1 MSLIVRSGVLGL
13 LLAGIVAADRVLAEN
28 EGLDDLDRAT
38 ELKLTYSTLTDLGE
52 VIRLSE
58 SALEKGL
65 DEDNTRF
72 ATQLLASTRVKRG
85 SIIAETIVATRP
97 VDPRWRQFRR
107 VALEDLEKGVELD
120 PNQPQALYRIAQLN
134 LLPEGDSKRALEAVS
149 EAIRLSEDEFTFR
162 AKALT
167 LRAELR
173 EDPAE
178 RLADLDEAIRIN
190 PGDVATLR
198 LRGTTYAEQ
207 EKYDQALADFD
218 TALQIDPEHAATH
231 ELRAK
236 VLIELKRYDEAMA
249 GLDKARELAPQ
260 SVAPLMHQARI
271 HGLKSD
277 FKKALEVLN
286 LANALQPADAAVLL
300 LRASMYEELDQRE
313 KALADVDRVLELR
326 PGLPLAMRFRVSLLA
341 GSGEFDLAAR
351 QLEEL
356 QKAEPEDPAI
366 ELQLALFYSAEKQY
380 GKAIQ
385 KFSAV
390 LQKQPDNAIALRGR
404 GDALLS
410 MGRQA
415 DAIADYQKALKI
427 EPDDTGAL
435 NNLAWVL
442 ATSPDEKLR
451 DGKRAIELATK
462 ACELTEYKAAHILS
476 TLGAGYAETG
486 DFETAMKWSEKAIEI
501 GAEDQMEPLKK
512 ELESYQAKKP
522 VRELLNE
529 PAEPEKPKPKEP
541 EKPKPKEPEK
551 PKAKE
556 PEKPEAKE
564 PEKMEPKEPEKPK
577 PKAGEPEPSQPDKP
591 KESPPKAPEPEKT

>member
-1 MSLIVRSGVLGL
+1 MSLIFRSGVLAL
-13 LLAGIVAADRVLAEN
+13 LLAGIVAADRVAAEN

-52 VIRLSE
+52 VIRLCE

-85 SIIAETIVATRP
+85 SVIAETILAGRP

-107 VALEDLEKGVELD
+107 VALEDLEKGVQLD
-120 PNQPQALYRIAQLN
+120 PNQPQAFYRIAQLN
-134 LLPEGDSKRALEAVS
+134 LLPDGDGKRALEAAN
-149 EAIRLSEDEFTFR
+149 EAVRLSEDEFTFR

-173 EDPAE
+173 EDPAQ
-178 RLADLDEAIRIN
+178 RLADLDEAIRIH
-190 PGDVATLR
+190 PGDPLTLR
-198 LRGTTYAEQ
+198 LRATAYAEQ
-207 EKYDQALADFD
+207 EKYESALADCD
-218 TALQIDPEHAATH
+218 TALQLDPEDAATH

-236 VLIELKRYDEAMA
+236 VLIELERYDEAMA
-249 GLDKARELAPQ
+249 GLDKARELAPD
-260 SVAPLMHQARI
+260 SATPLMHQARI
-271 HGLKSD
+271 YGLKSD
-277 FKKALEVLN
+277 YKKAIEVLN
-286 LANALQPADAAVLL
+286 LANALQPASPAVLL
-300 LRASMYEELDQRE
+300 LRASMYGELDERE
-313 KALADVDRVLELR
+313 KALADVDRVLELE
-326 PGLPLAMRFRVSLLA
+326 PALPLAMRFRATLLA
-341 GSGEFDLAAR
+341 GSGKFDLAAR

-356 QKAEPEDPAI
+356 EKAEPEDPDV
-366 ELQLALFYSAEKQY
+366 ELQLALFYNAEKQY
-380 GKAIQ
+380 GKAIE

-390 LQKQPDNAIALRGR
+390 LKKRPDNPIALRGR
-404 GDALLS
+404 ADALLS
-410 MGRQA
+410 TGRQA
-415 DAIADYQKALKI
+415 DAIADYEKALAI

-476 TLGAGYAETG
+476 TLGASYAETG
-486 DFETAMKWSEKAIEI
+486 DFETAMKWSKKAIEL
-501 GAEDQMEPLKK
+501 GSEDQMEPLKK

-529 PAEPEKPKPKEP
+529 PAEPEAKQP
-541 EKPKPKEPEK
+541 EKPEP
-551 PKAKE
+551 KE

-564 PEKMEPKEPEKPK
+564 PEKPK
-577 PKAGEPEPSQPDKP
+577 PKADEPEPTQ
-591 KESPPKAPEPEKT
+591 PEKPEQSSAQPKQAL